1 MMRSACL
8 LAAVLLG
15 PLALG
20 CAHAPATQE
29 VAMQPGLD
37 PQNPFAVEWDTP
49 FGVPPFERIGEEHY
63 LPAFEAGMAAQR
75 EELRAIAADPSPPTF
90 ENTLAAMDR
99 SGELLRRVAAVFFGL
114 NSAHTSDRLDQI
126 AQQVAPRL
134 AKHGDDILLD
144 AGLFAR
150 IRAVHEQRDAL
161 PLDREQRTLL
171 EETYLD
177 FVQGGAEL
185 DGPRKDELRKVNEQ
199 LAGLKVRFGQN
210 LRKDSN
216 AFELWLGTEAELAG
230 LPESVRAEAAKAAA
244 DKGKPGQW
252 LFGLHKPSLL
262 PFLQYSSVRPLR
274 EKLFRA
280 YVERGAHPGELD
292 NRPLITEIV
301 ALRIQK
307 ARLLG
312 RPTFAALQLERRMA
326 KEPGAVR
333 ELLTRLWQAALPAAQ
348 REARALQ
355 ALIDQEGGGFELQ
368 PWDWWY
374 YAERLRK
381 AKYDLDE
388 SELRP
393 YFQLENVLQG
403 AFEVARRLYGLE
415 FLPRDDLPRYHP
427 EVRAFEVREADGRHV
442 GVLFVDYFPRESK
455 RSGAWCGGFR
465 DQVRRDGERIAPLV
479 NNVGNFTRPSADQ
492 PSLLSLEEVST
503 LFHEFGHALHA
514 LLADTAYLAS
524 GQNIKVDFVE
534 LPSQIMENWAA
545 EPEVLKLYARHHR
558 TGEPIPDALVAKIQA
573 SRHFNQGF
581 ETLEYLAASV
591 LDLDWHTLEATA
603 GVDPAAFEA
612 GSLARLGLIPQIAS
626 RYQSPNFQHV
636 FASDFYAA
644 GYYSYIWSAVLDAD
658 AFDAFQERGLFDP
671 ATARAFRELLSKGG
685 SEDPA
690 VLYQRFRGAAPKIEP
705 LLRRRGLTAE

>member
-1 MMRSACL
+1 MRSACL